1 MSNRSRKLIIASNR
15 LPFVLER
22 DGDSWKLIPG
32 SGGLV
37 TAMAPVL
44 RDRGGIWIGWPGIAG
59 TVDISEQLEFA
70 STTAGFVT

>member
-1 MSNRSRKLIIASNR
+1 MSNNSRKLIIASNR

-22 DGDSWKLIPG
+22 DGDSWKLVPG

-44 RDRGGIWIGWPGIAG
+44 RDRGGIWIGWPGISG
-59 TVDISEQLEFA
+59 VPDISDQIATA
-70 STTAGFVT
+70 SNTAGYA